1 MDGRYLL
8 DSNIVIAALSSDN
21 DVLQRI
27 DDADECFV
35 SAIVLGEM
43 VYGALNSANA
53 SSNLDR
59 LNAFIASAGFLS
71 CDDRTARLYG
81 EIKTSLRQK
90 GKPIPDNDI
99 WIAASAQQHSLTLVT
114 RDVHFDEVA
123 DLQRTRW

>member
-8 DSNIVIAALSSDN
+8 DSNIVIAALSSDA
-21 DVLQRI
+21 DVLKRI

-43 VYGALNSANA
+43 LYGALNSANTPT
-53 SSNLDR
+53 NLDR
-59 LNAFIASAGFLS
+59 LEAFIAGAGFLS

-81 EIKTSLRQK
+81 EIKTSLREK

-114 RDVHFDEVA
+114 RDVHFDEV
-123 DLQRTRW
+123 DELHRVYW

>member
-8 DSNIVIAALSSDN
+8 DSNIVIAALSSDT
-21 DVLQRI
+21 DVLQQI

-53 SSNLDR
+53 STNLDR
-59 LNAFIASAGFLS
+59 LDTFIASAGFLS
-71 CDDRTARLYG
+71 CDDQTARLYG

-99 WIAASAQQHSLTLVT
+99 WIAASAQQHTLTLVT

-123 DLQRTRW
+123 DLRRTRW

>member
-8 DSNIVIAALSSDN
+8 DSNIVIAALSSDA
-21 DVLQRI
+21 DVLKQI
-27 DDADECFV
+27 DDADQCFI

-43 VYGALNSANA
+43 LYGALNSANT

-59 LNAFIASAGFLS
+59 LNAFMAGAGHLF
-71 CDDRTARLYG
+71 CDQQTARLYG

-99 WIAASAQQHSLTLVT
+99 WIAATAQQHSLTLVT
-114 RDVHFDEVA
+114 RDLHFGEVVNIK
-123 DLQRTRW
+123 RTRW